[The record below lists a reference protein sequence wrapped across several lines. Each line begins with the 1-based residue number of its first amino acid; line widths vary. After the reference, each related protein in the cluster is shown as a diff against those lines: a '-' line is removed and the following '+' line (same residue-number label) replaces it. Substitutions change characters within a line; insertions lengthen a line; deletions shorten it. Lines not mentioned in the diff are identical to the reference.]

1 MEDGQ
6 NFKLIYEKRKSDVIS
21 EIDKGRKIQ
30 QLENR
35 HKLIPIVRAV
45 LLCGRQGL
53 ALRGHR
59 DQGSLSRKMPVEND
73 GNFRA
78 LLRYALDNGDQ
89 ALANHLNTAGANSTY
104 LSYRIQNEII
114 DAAGKQIT
122 TNIVQRVNKSRYF
135 SVIADESTDVSGIE
149 QFSICARFVDK
160 MDEYKIREDFLCFIP
175 VEDVTGKGL
184 ANTLL
189 TTMENIGIN
198 LANMRGQGYDGAR
211 AMSGK
216 FNGCAAKVRELYP
229 EDIYVH
235 CANHNLNLAITH
247 ACKISSIRNC
257 IGTIKE
263 VVNFFRLSNKAGLV
277 LKEKIQVSCPSA
289 KPTRLL
295 KFCETRWVEHLD
307 SLSLFN
313 DVYEHICLSLEYLD
327 ENNLKTIGVKP
338 HALLASIKTPQFI
351 MALTVVKPIFSIM
364 KNLSVFLQKEDCDLS
379 LCIDYANHVYDEIN
393 EMRCDSDLKFKSLYA
408 AAKEMADKLDI
419 NLAPPRNIGIQKN
432 RDNYEGGPEEY
443 FRRSIFHPFLDHL
456 LMQLKIRFLEHR
468 ELLSKI
474 QNILP
479 TKCSELNTKE
489 ISETVNTFAKEWP
502 IDIKGST
509 DDFIAEMTMW
519 HRHCLNMSKDK
530 RPRTFIETLNY
541 CNSAL
546 YPSIHT
552 FLQIGATLPVSVATS
567 ERSFSCLRR
576 LKTYLRNKT
585 GEERLNGL
593 MLLNLY
599 RDVEV
604 TCEEVIDIMAKKPR
618 RIDLVL

>member
-1 MEDGQ
+1 
-6 NFKLIYEKRKSDVIS
+6 
-21 EIDKGRKIQ
+21 
-30 QLENR
+30 
-35 HKLIPIVRAV
+35 
-45 LLCGRQGL
+45 
-53 ALRGHR
+53 
-59 DQGSLSRKMPVEND
+59 
-73 GNFRA
+73 
-78 LLRYALDNGDQ
+78 
-89 ALANHLNTAGANSTY
+89 
-104 LSYRIQNEII
+104 
-114 DAAGKQIT
+114 
-122 TNIVQRVNKSRYF
+122 
-135 SVIADESTDVSGIE
+135 
-149 QFSICARFVDK
+149 
-160 MDEYKIREDFLCFIP
+160 
-175 VEDVTGKGL
+175 
-184 ANTLL
+184 
-189 TTMENIGIN
+189 
-198 LANMRGQGYDGAR
+198 
-211 AMSGK
+211 
-216 FNGCAAKVRELYP
+216 
-229 EDIYVH
+229 
-235 CANHNLNLAITH
+235 
-247 ACKISSIRNC
+247 
-257 IGTIKE
+257 
-263 VVNFFRLSNKAGLV
+263 
-277 LKEKIQVSCPSA
+277 
-289 KPTRLL
+289 
-295 KFCETRWVEHLD
+295 
-307 SLSLFN
+307 
-313 DVYEHICLSLEYLD
+313 
-327 ENNLKTIGVKP
+327 
-338 HALLASIKTPQFI
+338 
-351 MALTVVKPIFSIM
+351 
-364 KNLSVFLQKEDCDLS
+364 
-379 LCIDYANHVYDEIN
+379 
-393 EMRCDSDLKFKSLYA
+393 MRCDSDLKFKSLYA

-509 DDFIAEMTMW
+509 DDFIDEMTMW

>member
-6 NFKLIYEKRKSDVIS
+6 NFKLIYKKRKSDVIS

-59 DQGSLSRKMPVEND
+59 DQCSLSLKMPIEND

-78 LLRYALDNGDQ
+78 LLRYAQDNGDK

-160 MDEYKIREDFLCFIP
+160 MDVYKIREDFLCFIP

-184 ANTLL
+184 ANTFL
-189 TTMENIGIN
+189 TMMEKIGIN
-198 LANMRGQGYDGAR
+198 LANMRGQAEFD
-211 AMSGK
+211 
-216 FNGCAAKVRELYP
+216 GCAAKVRKLYP
-229 EDIYVH
+229 EAIYVY

-277 LKEKIQVSCPSA
+277 LKDKIQVSCPSS
-289 KPTRLL
+289 KQTRLL
-295 KFCETRWVEHLD
+295 KFSETRWVEHLD

-327 ENNLKTIGVKP
+327 ENNLKTIGVKL
-338 HALLASIKTPQFI
+338 HALLASIKTLQFI
-351 MALTVVKPIFSIM
+351 MALTVVKPIFIIM
-364 KNLSVFLQKEDCDLS
+364 ENLSVFLQKKDCDLS

-393 EMRCDSDLKFKSLYA
+393 
-408 AAKEMADKLDI
+408 
-419 NLAPPRNIGIQKN
+419 
-432 RDNYEGGPEEY
+432 
-443 FRRSIFHPFLDHL
+443 
-456 LMQLKIRFLEHR
+456 
-468 ELLSKI
+468 
-474 QNILP
+474 
-479 TKCSELNTKE
+479 
-489 ISETVNTFAKEWP
+489 
-502 IDIKGST
+502 
-509 DDFIAEMTMW
+509 
-519 HRHCLNMSKDK
+519 
-530 RPRTFIETLNY
+530 
-541 CNSAL
+541 AL
-546 YPSIHT
+546 
-552 FLQIGATLPVSVATS
+552 
-567 ERSFSCLRR
+567 
-576 LKTYLRNKT
+576 
-585 GEERLNGL
+585 
-593 MLLNLY
+593 
-599 RDVEV
+599 
-604 TCEEVIDIMAKKPR
+604 
-618 RIDLVL
+618 